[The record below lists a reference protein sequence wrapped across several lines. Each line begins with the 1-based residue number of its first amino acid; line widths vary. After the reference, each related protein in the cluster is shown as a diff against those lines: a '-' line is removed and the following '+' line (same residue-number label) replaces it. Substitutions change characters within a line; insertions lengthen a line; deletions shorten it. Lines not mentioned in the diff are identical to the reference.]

1 MNITSENIFRKIIA
15 SIDMKLDD
23 ISISEKFIVALEATI
38 NTLTHIYSESYV
50 YTEYKDV
57 TLHDDC
63 IEYKNSE
70 DGESIIMNPLV
81 MARMPMSYT
90 FNRVTVFTFD
100 NAALYILVKYDDDTT
115 IVTFVSS
122 VNETGDMI
130 RYSKNTDDV
139 VQREITIPFLGG
151 LKKL

>member
-1 MNITSENIFRKIIA
+1 MR
-15 SIDMKLDD
+15 LDD
-23 ISISEKFIVALEATI
+23 IPVSEKFIVTLEAVI
-38 NTLTHIYSESYV
+38 NTFTHIYSESYV
-50 YTEYKDV
+50 YTEYKDI
-57 TLHDDC
+57 TLYDDC
-63 IEYKNSE
+63 IEHKNSE
-70 DGESIIMNPLV
+70 DGDSIVMNPLV
-81 MARMPMSYT
+81 MSRMPMSYT
-90 FNRVTVFTFD
+90 FNRVIVFTFD
-100 NAALYILVKYDDDTT
+100 NATLYILVKYDDDTT